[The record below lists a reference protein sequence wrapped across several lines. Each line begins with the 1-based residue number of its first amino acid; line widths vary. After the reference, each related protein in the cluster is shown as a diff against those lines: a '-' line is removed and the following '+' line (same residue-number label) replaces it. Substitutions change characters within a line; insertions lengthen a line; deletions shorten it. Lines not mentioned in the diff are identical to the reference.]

1 MKVGLIEL
9 DNTDFPNIAL
19 MKISSYHKD
28 LGDDVEWYDPMFGG
42 WYDIVYVSKVFS
54 YSDDYPYEINADT
67 VIYGGGGYSN
77 EQLYLDTVMP
87 DYSLYGIE
95 DAAYGYLTRGCQNN
109 CPYCVVPKLDGN
121 SVRKVA
127 DLGDFW
133 SGQKTINIMDANLL
147 GLNNRIEV
155 VDLFEQMI
163 ESKAYINFVQGL
175 DIRLMDDEI
184 IDLLLRMK
192 IKIIHF
198 AWDDP
203 RDKIIPQKLQHVWD
217 RTGWDRRK
225 VVVYVLT
232 NFWSTKE
239 EDLERIYAIRD
250 IGFTPFDMV
259 YDRHLLPRGH
269 EVLRMQRWCNNK
281 FVFRSVDRYEDYGK
295 KRGDKNEL
303 L

>member
-1 MKVGLIEL
+1 MKIGLIEL
-9 DNTDFPNIAL
+9 DNTEFPNIAL
-19 MKISSYHKD
+19 MKISSYHKE
-28 LGDDVEWYDPMFGG
+28 LGDDVEWYEPLFGG
-42 WYDIVYVSKVFS
+42 WYDIVYVSKVFT
-54 YSDDYPYEINADT
+54 YSADYPYEINADT
-67 VIYGGGGYSN
+67 VIYGGGGYN
-77 EQLYLDTVMP
+77 NDELYLDTVMP

-95 DAAYGYLTRGCQNN
+95 DAAYGYLTRGCLNN

-147 GLNNRIEV
+147 GLNNRAEV

-203 RDKIIPQKLQHVWD
+203 RDKIIPQKLQHFRD
-217 RTGWDRRK
+217 RTGWGRHK

-239 EDLERIYAIRD
+239 EDLERIYKIRD

-259 YDRHLLPRGH
+259 YERHLLPRGH

-281 FVFRSVDRYEDYGK
+281 FVFRSTKSYEEYDV
-295 KRGDKNEL
+295 KR
-303 L
+303 

>member
-1 MKVGLIEL
+1 MKIGLIEL
-9 DNTDFPNIAL
+9 DNTEFPNIAL
-19 MKISSYHKD
+19 MKISSYHKE
-28 LGDDVEWYDPMFGG
+28 LGDGVEWYEPLFGG
-42 WYDIVYVSKVFS
+42 WYDIVYVSKVFT
-54 YSDDYPYEINADT
+54 YSADYPYEINADT
-67 VIYGGGGYSN
+67 VIYGGGGYN
-77 EQLYLDTVMP
+77 NDELYLDTVMP

-95 DAAYGYLTRGCQNN
+95 DAAYGYLTRGCLNN

-147 GLNNRIEV
+147 GLNNRMEV

-163 ESKAYINFVQGL
+163 DSKAYINFVQGL
-175 DIRLMDDEI
+175 DIRLIDDEI

-203 RDKIIPQKLQHVWD
+203 RDKIIPQKLQHFRD
-217 RTGWDRRK
+217 RTGWGRHK

-239 EDLERIYAIRD
+239 EDLERIYTIRD
-250 IGFTPFDMV
+250 MGFTPFDMV
-259 YDRHLLPRGH
+259 YERHLLPRGH

-281 FVFRSVDRYEDYGK
+281 FVFRSTKSYEEYDV
-295 KRGDKNEL
+295 KR
-303 L
+303 

>member
-1 MKVGLIEL
+1 MKIGLIEL

-67 VIYGGGGYSN
+67 VIYGGGGYSK

-95 DAAYGYLTRGCQNN
+95 NEAYGYLTRGCPNN

-147 GLNNRIEV
+147 GLNNRLEV

-163 ESKAYINFVQGL
+163 KSKAYINFVQGL
-175 DIRLMDDEI
+175 DIRLVDDEI

-203 RDKIIPQKLQHVWD
+203 RDKIIPQKLQHFRD
-217 RTGWDRRK
+217 RTGWGRHK

-232 NFWSTKE
+232 NFWSTKD
-239 EDLERIYAIRD
+239 EDLERIYTIRD
-250 IGFTPFDMV
+250 MGFSPFDMV

-269 EVLRMQRWCNNK
+269 EVLRMQRWCNNN
-281 FVFRSVDRYEDYGK
+281 FVFRSVDRYEDY
-295 KRGDKNEL
+295 R
-303 L
+303 

>member
-9 DNTDFPNIAL
+9 DNTEFPNIAL
-19 MKISSYHKD
+19 MKISSYNKS
-28 LGDDVEWYDPMFGG
+28 LGDTVEWYEPLFGG
-42 WYDIVYVSKVFS
+42 WYDVVYVSKVFT
-54 YSDDYPYEINADT
+54 YSADYPYEINADT
-67 VIYGGGGYSN
+67 VIYGGGGYNNDELS
-77 EQLYLDTVMP
+77 LDTVMP

-95 DAAYGYLTRGCQNN
+95 DEAYGYLTRGCPNN

-175 DIRLMDDEI
+175 DIRLIDDEI

-203 RDKIIPQKLQHVWD
+203 RDKIIPQKLQHFRD
-217 RTGWDRRK
+217 RTGWGIRK
-225 VVVYVLT
+225 VAVYVLT
-232 NFWSTKE
+232 NFWSTIQ
-239 EDLERIYAIRD
+239 EDLERIYTIRD

-281 FVFRSVDRYEDYGK
+281 FVFRSVARFEDY
-295 KRGDKNEL
+295 R
-303 L
+303 